1 MGELVKPVL
10 LAEASLTRRRAL
22 SALLARRGCAVTA
35 LASLEEA
42 YTVLKRLASQPT
54 SFAAVVLGWPEY
66 ADGVAEDV
74 FGLLHG
80 DHYEHLPVLVLAD
93 AGSAG
98 AVNWRMTRPRTAL
111 LQWNEYHE
119 AADAL
124 EDLLRPAAPA
134 ATPALESAGQL
145 RVLLVDDSATVRM
158 AFSRLLARYG
168 YVVDSA
174 DSVAEGMEKA
184 RQAVYD
190 IAIVDYFMPGANGT
204 QLIAALQRDPQT
216 AHVLS
221 ATLTG
226 TYSDSVITESLAA
239 GAVEVLFK
247 SEAKEL
253 FLARLGSLARTVRDR
268 QQIDNERRRLQGIL
282 ASVGDGVY
290 GVDAEGVIQFVNPA
304 AVDILGYGAAE
315 DLVGRGAFE
324 TFHYAF
330 EDGTP
335 MPRQASFLD
344 TCYASGS
351 RVPAWQTVFWTASR
365 RAVPVE
371 CTVFPMQ
378 IDGLREGSVVAFRD
392 VSARRMLEEE
402 LRWAAEH
409 DALTKLH
416 NRAWFE
422 RQLEQEIARLKRG
435 GQASVLLF
443 IDVDRFKY
451 INDTAGHGAGDQL
464 LLEVSQRLKS
474 RLRGSDHLARMGG
487 DEYAVILRNVVAD
500 DVHGLADGFRRAL
513 SAAAFVYGGKS
524 YRITVSVGAAR
535 LDQHTA
541 SATEAMQQADIACYA
556 AKNGG
561 RNQTQMYEPEGGAR
575 AAMDAELGWA
585 ARLEEAVRGDRF
597 ALCFQP
603 IVPLAGARGDAAR
616 PAMYE
621 VLLRYRDAHGEL
633 VSPAAFLPSAER
645 FGLMDEIDRWV
656 IERAVRLLRERRL
669 AQPELRLSVNLSTQ
683 SLASESLVG
692 YVTDKLVQYNVD
704 PGALVFEISEA
715 RALVDAEATRRLVK
729 DLRVLGCRIAVDD
742 FGTGFSSFAYLRGLD
757 VDFLKID
764 AALAGGTPDDPLDLA
779 IIGSLV
785 RIARVSG
792 KSIIAECVEDA
803 RTLAVLAECGVD
815 YAQGHAIGHPRPE
828 LPLPALPPTQEA
840 DGIGAV
846 A

>member
-1 MGELVKPVL
+1 MGGSVKPVL

-54 SFAAVVLGWPEY
+54 SFTAVVLGWPEY

-124 EDLLRPAAPA
+124 DELLRPPPAAAPA
-134 ATPALESAGQL
+134 LEPAGHL
-145 RVLLVDDSATVRM
+145 RILLVDDSATVRM

-168 YVVDSA
+168 YVVDTA
-174 DSVAEGMEKA
+174 DGVAEGMEKA

-226 TYSDSVITESLAA
+226 TYSDSIITESLAA

-253 FLARLGSLARTVRDR
+253 FLARLNSLARTVRDR

-290 GVDAEGVIQFVNPA
+290 GVDAEGRIQFVNPA

-315 DLVGRGAFE
+315 DLVGRIAFE

-330 EDGTP
+330 EDGTT

-409 DALTKLH
+409 DPLTKLH

-422 RQLEQEIARLKRG
+422 RQLEQEISRLKRG
-435 GQASVLLF
+435 GLASVLLF

-513 SAAAFVYGGKS
+513 SAAPFVYGGKS

-535 LDQHTA
+535 LDQHCA

-585 ARLEEAVRGDRF
+585 ARLEEALRGDRF

-603 IVPLAGARGDAAR
+603 IVPLVAGKADVSR
-616 PAMYE
+616 PALYE
-621 VLLRYRDAHGEL
+621 VLLRYRDSHGEL
-633 VSPAAFLPSAER
+633 VAPTAFLPSAER

-656 IERAVRLLRERRL
+656 IERAIRVLRERRL
-669 AQPELRLSVNLSTQ
+669 SQPELRLSVNLSTQ

-692 YVTDKLVQYNVD
+692 FVTDKLVQYNVD
-704 PGALVFEISEA
+704 PGALVFEVAEA
-715 RALVDAEATRRLVK
+715 RALVDTEATRRLVK
-729 DLRVLGCRIAVDD
+729 DLRVLGCRVAVED
-742 FGTGFSSFAYLRGLD
+742 FGTGFSSFAYLRALD
-757 VDFLKID
+757 ADFLKID
-764 AALAGGTPDDPLDLA
+764 AALAGGRPDDPLDLA
-779 IIGSLV
+779 IIASLV
-785 RIARVSG
+785 RIARVTG
-792 KSIIAECVEDA
+792 KSIIAECVEDPL
-803 RTLAVLAECGVD
+803 TLAMLAECGVD
-815 YAQGHAIGHPRPE
+815 YAQGHAIGYPRPE
-828 LPLPALPPTQEA
+828 LPLPSPPPTLEA
-840 DGIGAV
+840 DDIGAV